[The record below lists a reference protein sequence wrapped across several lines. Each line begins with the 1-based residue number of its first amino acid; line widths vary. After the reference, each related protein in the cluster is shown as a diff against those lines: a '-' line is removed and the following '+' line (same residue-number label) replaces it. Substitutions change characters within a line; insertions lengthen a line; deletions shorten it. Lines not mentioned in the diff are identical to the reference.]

1 MQNWKDLYLEH
12 AQLIS
17 TKLPEIEWFDL
28 WHNQVNFLTEE
39 HPFTTPAVFASYR
52 TTNTDDLGEKVQKVN
67 LQVDFYLY
75 YETFADT
82 FNGASNQESALE
94 FIDLM
99 DKLNAVFH
107 GTSGTNYS
115 EMRRINFAPVDTG
128 NAGNLYRISYSCIL
142 IDYSAKKECVEEQND
157 ADIDIDRQAF
167 EVIV

>member
-12 AQLIS
+12 AQAI
-17 TKLPEIEWFDL
+17 KDKMPDIEWFDL

-39 HPFTTPAVFASYR
+39 HPFATPAVFASYR
-52 TTNTDDLGEKVQKVN
+52 TLGTQDFGEKVQKVN

-82 FNGASNQESALE
+82 YAGSHNQSSALD

-99 DKLNAVFH
+99 DKLNATFH
-107 GTSGTNYS
+107 GTSGENYS

-128 NAGNLYRISYSCIL
+128 NAGNLYRISYSCAL
-142 IDYSAKKECVEEQND
+142 IDYSAKKECIEEQND
-157 ADIDIDRQAF
+157 ADVSFDKIKFTLD
-167 EVIV
+167 

>member
-1 MQNWKDLYLEH
+1 MQTWKELYKEH
-12 AQLIS
+12 AKLIDE
-17 TKLPEIEWFDL
+17 KMPEIEWFDL

-39 HPFTTPAVFASYR
+39 HPFATPAVFASYR
-52 TTNTDDLGEKVQKVN
+52 TLSTEDFGEKVQKVN

-82 FNGASNQESALE
+82 YNGSHNQRSALE

-99 DKLNAVFH
+99 DKLNATFH
-107 GTSGTNYS
+107 GTSGDNYS

-142 IDYSAKKECVEEQND
+142 IDYSAKTECIEEQND
-157 ADIDIDRQAF
+157 SEVSFDKITFDIG
-167 EVIV
+167 